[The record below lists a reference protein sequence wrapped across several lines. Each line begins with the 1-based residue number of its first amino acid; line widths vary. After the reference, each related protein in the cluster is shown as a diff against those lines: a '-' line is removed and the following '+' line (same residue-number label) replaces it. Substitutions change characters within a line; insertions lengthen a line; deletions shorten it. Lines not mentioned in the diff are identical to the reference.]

1 MKTNKE
7 EIFLKIPQL
16 LINASGYVNNS
27 GCVVKLNLSDKL
39 VYAYMKSRFDFFMSL
54 GKEYYDTQQSVA
66 DYCNMDLKT
75 CGVILRKFEDN
86 GVISVIKKPQGN
98 FLKNIYTYVGR
109 MKLCGGRGAF
119 EIKESGLSDTYKE
132 DVGKGVDTVD
142 VFDHGDAPD
151 NYYRNMEEV
160 VDEFD
165 PPF

>member
-86 GVISVIKKPQGN
+86 GVISVVKKPQGN

-119 EIKESGLSDTYKE
+119 EIKKNYLEKE
-132 DVGKGVDTVD
+132 NKQEQSSNIYEV
-142 VFDHGDAPD
+142 PD
-151 NYYRNMEEV
+151 NYFQDLEEV
-160 VDEFD
+160 CDFE
-165 PPF
+165 PPY

>member
-86 GVISVIKKPQGN
+86 GVISVVKKPQGN

-119 EIKESGLSDTYKE
+119 EIKKNYLEKDNKQEQSSNIYE
-132 DVGKGVDTVD
+132 V
-142 VFDHGDAPD
+142 PD
-151 NYYRNMEEV
+151 NYFQDMEEV
-160 VDEFD
+160 CDFE
-165 PPF
+165 PPY

>member
-86 GVISVIKKPQGN
+86 GVISVVKKPQGN

-119 EIKESGLSDTYKE
+119 EIKKNYLEKE
-132 DVGKGVDTVD
+132 NKQEQSSNIYEV
-142 VFDHGDAPD
+142 PD
-151 NYYRNMEEV
+151 NYFQDMEEV
-160 VDEFD
+160 CDFE
-165 PPF
+165 PPY

>member
-27 GCVVKLNLSDKL
+27 GDVVKLNLSDKL

-86 GVISVIKKPQGN
+86 GVISIVKKPQGN
-98 FLKNIYTYVGR
+98 FLKNIYTYVDR

-119 EIKESGLSDTYKE
+119 EVVIKEKQCVVDKPVEINYPE
-132 DVGKGVDTVD
+132 DHNVT
-142 VFDHGDAPD
+142 D
-151 NYYRNMEEV
+151 NYLIRRKLWQKY
-160 VDEFD
+160 F
-165 PPF
+165 

>member
-16 LINASGYVNNS
+16 LINASGYENNS

-86 GVISVIKKPQGN
+86 GVISVVKKPQGN

-119 EIKESGLSDTYKE
+119 EIKKNYLEKE
-132 DVGKGVDTVD
+132 NKQEQSSNIYEV
-142 VFDHGDAPD
+142 PD
-151 NYYRNMEEV
+151 NYFQDSEEV
-160 VDEFD
+160 CDFE
-165 PPF
+165 PPY